1 MSAKIELNKLQLEKL
16 PDVMTLEEAGLYIG
30 YTGEYLRKQSKAKKF
45 PGFQLFE
52 GKGCWRVKKEDLS
65 RWLAERRGNMT
76 EVFSA

>member
-1 MSAKIELNKLQLEKL
+1 MSNKKNVKDLCLENM

-30 YTGEYLRKQSKAKKF
+30 YTGDYLRKQSKAKKF